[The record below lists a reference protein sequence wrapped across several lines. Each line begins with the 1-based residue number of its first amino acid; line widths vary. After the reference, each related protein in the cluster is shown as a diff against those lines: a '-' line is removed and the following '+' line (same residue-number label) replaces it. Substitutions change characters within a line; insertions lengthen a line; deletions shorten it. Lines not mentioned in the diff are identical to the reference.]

1 LSKEN
6 KRKDWIDLA
15 NKELK
20 SKKLEDHYWNTPEG
34 IKVKPL
40 YTEEDLKII
49 KRALDEAKKGMED
62 RFKNKFVKAK
72 ITFD

>member
-1 LSKEN
+1 MKN
-6 KRKDWIDLA
+6 KR
-15 NKELK
+15 ETF
-20 SKKLEDHYWNTPEG
+20 KKLATHRLEKAVHYIELLGNLSNTRDYE
-34 IKVKPL
+34 